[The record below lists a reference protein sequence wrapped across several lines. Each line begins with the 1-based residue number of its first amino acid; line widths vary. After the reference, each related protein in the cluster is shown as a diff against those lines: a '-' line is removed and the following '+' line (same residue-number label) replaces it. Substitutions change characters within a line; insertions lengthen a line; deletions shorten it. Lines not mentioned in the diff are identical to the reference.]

1 MNKIQIETAQN
12 VQIYQIPAGLGVRIL
27 AFILDILLIVVYEI
41 LLTYF
46 LDSFF
51 TGKYSDGAEL
61 YMAGFLFAAP
71 VFLYNLMMET
81 FNNGQSLGKMVFKI
95 RVICMDGTPP
105 RFSNYLIRWLMRL
118 IDIAMSTGAL
128 ACLVIIFN
136 GKGQRL
142 GDIAAKTT
150 VISENHKF
158 ELEDEALSE
167 MHEQYL
173 PVYPQVTVLSDAE
186 IEKIKTLYQTALKS
200 KNEKMLENLAKK
212 VSEIIQ
218 VNPTESAEQFIH
230 RVILDYTFYTQEV

>member
-12 VQIYQIPAGLGVRIL
+12 VQIYQIPAGLAVRIL

-41 LLTYF
+41 ILVYF
-46 LDSFF
+46 LESVFS
-51 TGKYSDGAEL
+51 GKYSDGAEL
-61 YMAGFLFAAP
+61 YMVSLLFAAP
-71 VFLYNLMMET
+71 IFLYNLSMET
-81 FNNGQSLGKMVFKI
+81 FNNGQSLGKMVFRI
-95 RVICMDGTPP
+95 RVVSMDGTPP

-118 IDIAMSTGAL
+118 LDIALSTGAL

-150 VISENHKF
+150 VVSENHKF
-158 ELEDEALSE
+158 ELEDQALSE
-167 MHEQYL
+167 MHEKYK
-173 PVYPQVTVLSDAE
+173 PVYSQVTVLSDAE
-186 IEKIKTLYQTALKS
+186 IEKIKSLYQTALKS
-200 KNEKMLENLAKK
+200 KNEKMMTNLAKK

-218 VNPTESAEQFIH
+218 VNPTESPADFVH